1 MDVLQQADISF
12 TLMRVTTLF
21 CFDAKNHA
29 SKFCSR
35 GLNKT
40 RHEKKKGKN

>member
-29 SKFCSR
+29 SKFCFTWPEQ
-35 GLNKT
+35 NKT
-40 RHEKKKGKN
+40 